1 LALARC
7 GLIND
12 GSLKIFTPREDL
24 NSPRGSSPKSWRKIL
39 AVYINRIA
47 TAVPPHDIHRAF
59 LNFARFKLAA
69 DSRKAA
75 LFDRMAE
82 RSGITHR
89 YACMPADA
97 LVLSTQQTGG
107 PSKFYGVGN
116 FPDTATR
123 MQAFEQHAPLLA
135 SAAVERLALEA
146 ERDRITHLLITS
158 CTGQYAPGVDF
169 DLMERCQLP
178 NNVERTTIGFMG
190 CYAAVNA
197 LKLARHIVRSQPD
210 AHVLIVNIELCSL
223 HLQETSDLQELLS
236 YLLFGDGCA
245 ACLVTAEPEGI
256 ALDSFHAAVVPGTRG
271 LITWHVRNSG
281 FDMAL
286 SGQVP
291 AAIEAG
297 LRGCAKEILRSA
309 APASID
315 LWAVHPGGRTVLDA
329 VEKAFDLPSDALTA
343 SRDVL
348 NRYGNMSSVTIMFV
362 LERMLHTAVSG
373 GRGCAMSFGPG
384 LVAETMLFRTVS
396 VGPSL
401 QPTDTRPF
409 DDRLADVFTS
419 PT

>member
-1 LALARC
+1 LAA
-7 GLIND
+7 
-12 GSLKIFTPREDL
+12 
-24 NSPRGSSPKSWRKIL
+24 
-39 AVYINRIA
+39 YINRIA

-97 LVLSTQQTGG
+97 LVLSAQQTGG

-146 ERDRITHLLITS
+146 KR
-158 CTGQYAPGVDF
+158 

-178 NNVERTTIGFMG
+178 NNVERTAIGFMG

-297 LRGCAKEILRSA
+297 LRGCAEEILRSA

-401 QPTDTRPF
+401 QPTDARPF